1 MEVVDMKIDVLIVG
15 GGPAGLSAALILGRC
30 HRQVLLCDDSKQRNR
45 ASKAI
50 HGLLGREGLPP
61 SAFLEEARKELTHYK
76 SVSFRGTR
84 VTDIRPAEDGFK
96 FGCADGTGGVASKV
110 LLATGIV
117 DELPEIMGV
126 EPLYGVSVHHCLY
139 CDGFE
144 YAVKPVAALGKG
156 DKGAD
161 LAVMMKHWMTDVV
174 ACSDGAEVSTDAAR
188 KLKHH
193 RIPLRTEPVVALE
206 GSNGVLTMIKFKSGP
221 DLERAGLFFSTG
233 CHQASDLSQRLGCKR
248 DEKGGVVIDPATE
261 ETSVPGVYVAGD
273 VSRDVLLVSIAIA
286 EGAKAAVAINKALL
300 RRDGFCD

>member
-1 MEVVDMKIDVLIVG
+1 MKMDVLIVG

-30 HRQVLLCDDSKQRNR
+30 HRQVLLCDDNQQRNR

-50 HGLLGREGLPP
+50 HGLLGREG
-61 SAFLEEARKELTHYK
+61 EEAGQELTRYK

-84 VTDIRPAEDGFK
+84 VTDIRPAEDGFA
-96 FGCADGTGGVASKV
+96 FDCADGTGGVASKV

-117 DELPEIMGV
+117 DELPGIAGV
-126 EPLYGVSVHHCLY
+126 KPLYGISVHHCLY

-144 YAVKPVAALGKG
+144 HVGKPAAALGKG

-161 LAVMMKHWMTDVV
+161 LAVMMKHWIADVV
-174 ACSDGAEVSTDAAR
+174 ACSDGTEVSAAAAR
-188 KLKHH
+188 KLMQHG
-193 RIPLRTEPVVALE
+193 IPMRSEPVVALE
-206 GSNGVLTMIKFKSGP
+206 GANGVLTKIKFKSGP

-248 DEKGGVVIDPATE
+248 DEKGGVVTDPATE
-261 ETSVPGVYVAGD
+261 ETSVPGVFVAGD

-286 EGAKAAVAINKALL
+286 EGAKAAVAINKAFL